1 MSPTTTTAPRE
12 PPQPLSDADII
23 RLAQSCSPIP
33 SFLLTT
39 SSHQTLLSYLTSR
52 SQSSSPSKP
61 VSDYT
66 LSLLSLISLS
76 PQTHSLSTL
85 LSSVLLSYTHLF
97 TSFRIPHDPNSLKT
111 IQFFHTLLPYVPT
124 TELPQIVEP
133 IVSFLPQI
141 VDSENAQILDLL
153 PRCFNLIRNAEEIE
167 GGGHFVNSVIDKIL
181 GIDWSKWLVIKMV
194 SIVRDF
200 PVLDKTRARE
210 FVEKVFVGMSSLDLQ
225 DLPSLVYQ
233 LLVLGSKGFV
243 KREVIEGIVTFFGS
257 KMGSKASSIVRQ
269 VEGTVLLHVNFAVKQ
284 DPSLGQEVMGLVRS
298 DLRAFNH
305 FTVAVLLS
313 VSRVRKFGD
322 SSMGAL
328 KIALLTA
335 YRDYKF
341 VKDCKWIPD
350 DMKEEYLQNVKVV
363 EKAMLRAV
371 NESNYGKEHMVP
383 SILEF
388 SFSLLESVEGGNH
401 KEPCNSSGLL
411 GIEELAIQMLKA
423 VFEAHDM
430 ARNEIIEQCKFRILS
445 LKPEQSMAII
455 RLLGNLVQSY
465 PYPMLEHVSRMKEL
479 LDYFTFMHGK
489 VAAEVVSV
497 LLPLIK
503 FSRDLQDYTIL
514 VMRKAMFRREDAV
527 RLAATSAV
535 IDLIVAE
542 KQSKRDDPLSF
553 QESSSQASSSQQ
565 SEIRYS
571 MGGGLFQELSGLL
584 QRCLY
589 QQANVKE
596 VLYHGLVKLVLVDPS
611 SGRAVFDFLL
621 PHFLQFF
628 KEDEDIQLQI
638 NCCVKSESG
647 KAYIEE
653 PLHCLLSCI
662 SWMLLLQPHG
672 KTEQALESSWA
683 CLGFSLSQENEAGR
697 NSSVDSFR
705 TAFLKIRKSL
715 RNQNLEG
722 IFGQT
727 QDPGSASVEEDKRK
741 CCALVLSGI
750 IEVVLNSIATEL
762 EKATDRKKLDLEKE
776 LIEFVDL
783 HDSLDKDTGFSRQ
796 STVIRRGNPR
806 TSAHDVP
813 NNMESGHSK
822 VTQGRISFFATSSI
836 YQILQTVL
844 KLLNTDN
851 PNHVAASQNHS
862 QLTSKTS
869 KCCSKMICFV
879 LNASLSHIKS
889 SSVLQNDD
897 PLRTLIYGEIKVLG
911 PPLLKLIFL
920 LTSGPKMVSNQNK
933 TEAKGKK
940 DVQEQ
945 KEHLHLALI
954 CLKELIMIC
963 SWTSHLTGLL
973 EDMVSISTFQHAG
986 SDNESETISIIEDQ
1000 HTRSKELFIVKTL
1013 KPLFSELRALS
1024 FFSEVEIICD
1034 MILIIGGKLPS
1045 KLSNSHGAWAISVC
1059 KSNEILNS
1067 KFAKSVVTLALC
1079 LSSPPND
1086 LIICQDMARALL
1098 QVIGSEGNVPVK
1110 VSEVYPLVNHLT
1122 SPTINSCILHIIEA
1136 VIVDMDWAIKKLKTF
1151 SLVSQKSIHLSQNIE
1166 QSPVLALEE
1175 NLYTRAEA
1183 VVKVLSSF
1191 ASMSLNDTQAEFLL
1205 RFCARFY
1212 KHLAQMSKLRIAP
1225 KGCKQIFPS
1234 LKFQK
1239 LVEVTC
1245 KQLTNPLY
1253 DFVAIMQGKHQ
1264 ENAYTKGMINKIK
1277 RENRCIPELIFQ
1289 IEDYEKYLI
1298 QLSKVCKVNL
1308 LRHAKRST
1316 ARDFRIIPNNINR
1329 EEDPPGQEPN
1339 QDNSNAVENES
1350 GEDLGDNEGDDDGSE
1365 HILSPEDNSPLV
1377 AGDSG
1382 CDNEDGDGLPS
1393 AKRLKRS
1400 NRVVQDSDDE
1410 A

>member
-1 MSPTTTTAPRE
+1 LNKFKNPGQNSARNSSRATEKQDPTVVSTASF
-12 PPQPLSDADII
+12 PQPLSTTTIKFAATENFRENPSNHEPNYNHSPKGTAATSI
-23 RLAQSCSPIP
+23 RRRYHTIGPI
-33 SFLLTT
+33 LLTNPLLPPHHLV
-39 SSHQTLLSYLTSR
+39 HQTLLSYLTSR

-85 LSSVLLSYTHLF
+85 LSSVLLSYTDLF

-111 IQFFHTLLPYVPT
+111 IQFFHTLLPYVPI

-181 GIDWSKWLVIKMV
+181 GINWSKGLVSKMV

-210 FVEKVFVGMSSLDLQ
+210 FVEK

-233 LLVLGSKGFV
+233 LLVLASKGFV

-257 KMGSKASSIVRQ
+257 KMASKASSIVRQ

-284 DPSLGQEVMGLVRS
+284 DPSLGQEVIGLVRS

-313 VSRVRKFGD
+313 VSRVRKFGE

-341 VKDCKWIPD
+341 VEDCKWIPD

-363 EKAMLRAV
+363 EKAMLRA
-371 NESNYGKEHMVP
+371 SM
-383 SILEF
+383 
-388 SFSLLESVEGGNH
+388 EGGNH
-401 KEPCNSSGLL
+401 KDPCNSSGLL
-411 GIEELAIQMLKA
+411 GIEELAVQMLKA
-423 VFEAHDM
+423 LFEAHDM

-445 LKPEQSMAII
+445 LKPEQSVAII

-527 RLAATSAV
+527 RLAATAAV

-571 MGGGLFQELSGLL
+571 VGGGLFQELSGLL

-628 KEDEDIQLQI
+628 KEDEDVNYKLTAASNQRVARLI
-638 NCCVKSESG
+638 
-647 KAYIEE
+647 
-653 PLHCLLSCI
+653 
-662 SWMLLLQPHG
+662 
-672 KTEQALESSWA
+672 LESPYIVFYLVS
-683 CLGFSLSQENEAGR
+683 LGCYFYNRMASLVKLRIQDLHLLKRTKENAAPWFYQEL
-697 NSSVDSFR
+697 
-705 TAFLKIRKSL
+705 LK
-715 RNQNLEG
+715 
-722 IFGQT
+722 
-727 QDPGSASVEEDKRK
+727 
-741 CCALVLSGI
+741 
-750 IEVVLNSIATEL
+750 VVLNAVATEL

-776 LIEFVDL
+776 LVEFVDL
-783 HDSLDKDTGFSRQ
+783 HDSLDKDTGFSRH

-851 PNHVAASQNHS
+851 PNHVAASQNNS
-862 QLTSKTS
+862 QLTCKTS

-920 LTSGPKMVSNQNK
+920 LTSRPKMVSNQNK

-963 SWTSHLTGLL
+963 SRTSHLTGLL
-973 EDMVSISTFQHAG
+973 EDMVSISTLQHAG
-986 SDNESETISIIEDQ
+986 LDNESETISIIEDQ

-1013 KPLFSELRALS
+1013 KPLFSELLALS

-1034 MILIIGGKLPS
+1034 MILIFGGKLPC

-1067 KFAKSVVTLALC
+1067 KVGKSLVTLAIC

-1098 QVIGSEGNVPVK
+1098 QVIGSEGNVPMK
-1110 VSEVYPLVNHLT
+1110 VSEVYP
-1122 SPTINSCILHIIEA
+1122 SSSGESTIIL
-1136 VIVDMDWAIKKLKTF
+1136 
-1151 SLVSQKSIHLSQNIE
+1151 
-1166 QSPVLALEE
+1166 
-1175 NLYTRAEA
+1175 
-1183 VVKVLSSF
+1183 

-1234 LKFQK
+1234 LKFLK

-1264 ENAYTKGMINKIK
+1264 ENANAKGMINKIK

-1298 QLSKVCKVNL
+1298 QLSKVCKYC
-1308 LRHAKRST
+1308 AG
-1316 ARDFRIIPNNINR
+1316 FRIIPNNINR

-1382 CDNEDGDGLPS
+1382 SDNEDGDGLPS